1 MDTLRTEPPP
11 VATGPDPAGL
21 RTVEYRIVRRRWPG
35 VLAALVIGAGVA
47 ALAVSSHYDNRSVG
61 QKLDATL
68 GAAKQTVQSQTE
80 TLKAEAQAMGQA
92 GAATT
97 DRVAGQAG
105 GALSDTGITLAVKTA
120 LAADP
125 ALSAIAIDVSTA
137 DGIVTL
143 TGPAPD
149 AVARDRAAVLAAAP
163 QGVRGVENRLVVGT
177 GAPPKG

>member
-1 MDTLRTEPPP
+1 MDTIRTEPPP
-11 VATGPDPAGL
+11 VTAGPDPAGL
-21 RTVEYRIVRRRWPG
+21 RPVAYRIVRRRWPG
-35 VLAALVIGAGVA
+35 VLAAAAIGAGVA
-47 ALAVSSHYDNRSVG
+47 ALAVSSHYDHRSVG
-61 QKLDATL
+61 QKLDASL
-68 GAAKQTVQSQTE
+68 GAATQTVQRQTE
-80 TLKAEAQAMGQA
+80 TLKAEARFMGQA

-97 DRVAGQAG
+97 DRVAEQAG

-125 ALSAIAIDVSTA
+125 ALSAIAIEVRTA

-163 QGVRGVENRLVVGT
+163 QGVRGVDNRLAVGPA
-177 GAPPKG
+177 APPKG